1 MLYEFKSRATG
12 TVIMTQDAAERILR
26 IIGKTPQSKGVILP
40 EQMAA
45 AIKALQSA
53 IELERQTPAGDSN
66 ADQSSANRSAS
77 PGANGGADCSADG
90 EPIEPAISLAQRA
103 FPFLAMLR
111 QAQAGGKEITWGT

>member
-45 AIKALQSA
+45 AITALQTA
-53 IELERQTPAGDSN
+53 IALERQTPASSGN
-66 ADQSSANRSAS
+66 ADRSTLGRATDR
-77 PGANGGADCSADG
+77 GTGGTSGDPADV
-90 EPIEPAISLAQRA
+90 EPIEPAISLGQRA

-111 QAQAGGKEITWGT
+111 QAQAGGKEITWGG